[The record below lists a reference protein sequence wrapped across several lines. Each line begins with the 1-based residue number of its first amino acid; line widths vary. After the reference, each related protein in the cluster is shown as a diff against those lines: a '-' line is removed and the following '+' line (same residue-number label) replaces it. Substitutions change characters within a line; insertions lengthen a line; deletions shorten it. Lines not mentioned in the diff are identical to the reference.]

1 MTVLNQKPDS
11 GKYVTSAVLSSKTN
25 YDGATEFDDQV
36 IARAQYGDYE
46 LKADVVA
53 KDTYTGELVHL
64 NGVRIKTGEASITKG
79 ITQGQQFELTAP
91 SYEAFLKRK
100 VDQFELSKVGEK
112 PIIQNPALPQPAT
125 IRNSISTFAESNSP
139 TCKRMNQKYDALK
152 RKMGLIHDRDDIVI
166 YGGTANG
173 RAPGMVVHQANGAL
187 IQYDTTGKQ
196 YTQIDPS
203 VGILHNAPQVDV
215 GSADKT
221 HTDPANSAP
230 MKYNKVNETVPQ
242 GTIIIPEPMSLPNLL
257 KVYNMVQSVADIC
270 ELIYACGK
278 AMNAFMTGNVRRMT
292 EVGSEN
298 YGTPAGDV
306 GKSINA

>member
-36 IARAQYGDYE
+36 ISRAQQGDYE

-64 NGVRIKTGEASITKG
+64 DGVRIKTGDASITRG
-79 ITQGQQFELTAP
+79 ISQGQVFELTAP

-100 VDQFELSKVGEK
+100 IDQFELTKVSEK
-112 PIIQNPALPQPAT
+112 PVIQNPALPQPAV
-125 IRNSISTFAESNSP
+125 IRNTLGSFAESNSP
-139 TCKRMNQKYDALK
+139 TCKKMNQKYEALK

-166 YGGTANG
+166 YGGTSNG
-173 RAPGMVVHQANGAL
+173 RAPGVVVHQANGAL

-203 VGILHNAPQVDV
+203 TGIQHNAPQVDI
-215 GSADKT
+215 GGADKAHNDMIT
-221 HTDPANSAP
+221 GVP
-230 MKYNKVNETVPQ
+230 MKYNKVNEFVPQ
-242 GTIIIPEPMSLPNLL
+242 GTILTPQPMSIPNLM
-257 KVYNMVQSVADIC
+257 KVYNMVQSVADLC
-270 ELIYACGK
+270 ELTYVCGK
-278 AMNAFMTGNVRRMT
+278 AMNAFMTGDDERMS
-292 EVGSEN
+292 EVGGGN
-298 YGTPAGDV
+298 YGKPVGNA
-306 GKSINA
+306 GKSIDT